1 MHVLNYYEWIGYTG
15 SVLVAVSLMM
25 KNIYHLRRI
34 NLVGAATFAFYGY
47 LVSAYPVVLLNG
59 FIALVDVYYLWHMNR
74 EKESFSLMPVLDAT
88 HPYLTRF
95 LEYYRKDIK
104 KYFPEFDFKNLEGLK
119 CFFILRNMMPVGI
132 FIYER
137 TPQDEIVIKLD
148 YAIPHYRDHKNGK
161 FLIYA
166 QSKFLLERGVKKMI
180 AYSRV
185 PAHQRYLQK
194 IGFQRTGKDTFELH
208 IPAAV

>member
-1 MHVLNYYEWIGYTG
+1 MNYYEWIGYLG
-15 SVLVAVSLMM
+15 SILVAISLMM

-34 NLVGAATFAFYGY
+34 NFVGAAIFSFYGY

-59 FIALVDVYYLWHMNR
+59 FIALVDLYYLIHMNK

-88 HPYLTRF
+88 HPYLTKF
-95 LEYYRKDIK
+95 LEYYQKDIK
-104 KYFPEFDFKNLEGLK
+104 KFFPEFNFTNLEGLK

-137 TPQDEIVIKLD
+137 TPDDEIVIKLD
-148 YAIPHYRDHKNGK
+148 YAIPHYRDNKNGR

-180 AYSRV
+180 AYSSVR
-185 PAHQRYLQK
+185 AHQRYLQK
-194 IGFQRTGKDTFELH
+194 IGFKRVAENKFELK
-208 IPAAV
+208 IPATI

>member
-1 MHVLNYYEWIGYTG
+1 VSYYEWIGYTG
-15 SVLVAVSLMM
+15 SVLVAISLMM

-34 NLVGAATFAFYGY
+34 NFIGAATFAFYGY

-59 FIALVDVYYLWHMNR
+59 FIALVDLYYLVRMNK
-74 EKESFSLMPVLDAT
+74 EKESFSLMPVLDES
-88 HPYLTRF
+88 HPFLTKF
-95 LEYYRKDIK
+95 LDYYRNDIK
-104 KYFPEFDFKNLEGLK
+104 KYFPEFDPTALKGLK

-137 TPQDEIVIKLD
+137 TPQDEILIKLD
-148 YAIPHYRDHKNGK
+148 YAIPDYRDHKNGK

-180 AYSRV
+180 AVSHVR
-185 PAHQRYLQK
+185 AHQKYLEK
-194 IGFQRTGKDTFELH
+194 IGFKRVSENQFELEIAPH
-208 IPAAV
+208 RS